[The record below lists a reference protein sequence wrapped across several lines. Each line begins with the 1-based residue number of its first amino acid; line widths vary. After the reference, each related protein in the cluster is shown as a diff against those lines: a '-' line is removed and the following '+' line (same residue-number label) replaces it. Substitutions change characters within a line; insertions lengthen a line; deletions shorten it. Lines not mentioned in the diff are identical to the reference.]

1 MAGKK
6 SLTAHDLPRFLYP
19 DGHVY
24 DPEDMDKGLLTGHLP
39 LRVSSF
45 TFHVSPP
52 DHHF

>member
-6 SLTAHDLPRFLYP
+6 SFTAHDLPRFLYP

-45 TFHVSPP
+45 TFHVSP